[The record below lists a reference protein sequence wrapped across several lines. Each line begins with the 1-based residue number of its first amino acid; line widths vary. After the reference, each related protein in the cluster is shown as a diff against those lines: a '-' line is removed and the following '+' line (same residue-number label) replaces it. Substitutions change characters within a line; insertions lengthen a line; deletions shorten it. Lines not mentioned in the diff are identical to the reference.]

1 MEDGRVAPPQVNYD
15 NVLPLA
21 IESRS
26 NRREFLPVNGQTFS
40 NSGGSNIVRIDVN
53 ADSMLDATHSYL
65 ECNVNNTNSTANNF
79 LSLNGFGPSW
89 IQRLRIESG
98 GVVLEDINEYSRLYS
113 MLLLNQCPKEYI
125 KNNMALM
132 GLYSVSKSAGL
143 NATASGA
150 DPPTAGIVQYA
161 TNGGVSGIVQCA
173 TFPATDPVS
182 GHSVAQGNVPAVS
195 DLHYSMS
202 ATGILSG
209 IHTTSATG
217 GGVATA
223 PTADGLANVQSTN
236 RIQAG
241 KSINQCIPLV
251 SGWLNMDKYIPLV
264 MMNAGFTIELTL
276 CDNNRIGLT
285 QTESAATTN
294 NVFLDSLWS
303 ITGVRYVAHLIDLDR
318 SFYDRLRMVME
329 SSGGVLQLAGQSY
342 RHFTGNLNANST
354 TDTITLPARVKSV
367 KSIFGTFINNAQ
379 VGTTNCYDT
388 SVFQNGGIT
397 NFRFE
402 IGSVRY
408 PQTEVDCGSYKTD
421 GTVDIRDPLSGAQRE
436 AELEK
441 AFGKIGDYQH
451 QKAYSPVNTI
461 NISSLRSGTNYN
473 TATLSA
479 FSIGYDFE
487 AFQRVALEAGI
498 NTADR
503 SLPIN
508 CIINR
513 GSSVNSA
520 LMRAD
525 FFVLCDAI
533 FFINL
538 DGTASVSY

>member
-40 NSGGSNIVRIDVN
+40 NTGGSNIVRIDVN

-65 ECNVNNTNSTANNF
+65 ECNVNNTNATANNF
-79 LSLNGFGPSW
+79 LALNGFGPSW

-132 GLYSVSKSAGL
+132 GLYSVSKSSGL
-143 NATASGA
+143 NVVESGA
-150 DPPTAGIVQYA
+150 TPPTAGVVEYA
-161 TNGGVSGIVQCA
+161 TTGGVTGVVNCA
-173 TFPATDPVS
+173 TSPPTDPAS
-182 GHSVAQGNVPAVS
+182 GHAVSQGSVPSVS

-209 IHTTSATG
+209 IHTTSNVG
-217 GGVATA
+217 VGVATA

-241 KSINQCIPLV
+241 SSINQCIPLV

-294 NVFLDSLWS
+294 NVFLNSLWS
-303 ITGVRYVAHLIDLDR
+303 VSNVRYVAHLIDLDR

-342 RHFTGNLNANST
+342 RHFTGNLNANSS

-379 VGTTNCYDT
+379 VGISNAYDT
-388 SVFQNGGIT
+388 SVFQTGGISS
-397 NFRFE
+397 FRFE

-408 PQTEVDCGSYKTD
+408 PQTDVDCGTYNTN
-421 GTVDIRDPLSGAQRE
+421 GTFNIRDPLSGAQRE

-451 QKAYSPVNTI
+451 QKAYGPVNTI
-461 NISSLRSGTNYN
+461 NVANTRNGTTYN
-473 TATLSA
+473 TSCLSA

-513 GSSVNSA
+513 ASGVNTN

-525 FFVLCDAI
+525 FYVLCDAI